1 MAKLTSTVTQWMD
14 DQLAQ
19 DPALRARVEQ
29 RMQEL
34 KLEEDL
40 VALRQARGL
49 TQAQVARLLGVSQ
62 PVVARW
68 EAGGANLELRTLVR
82 WVTAL
87 GGSLDVAVKP
97 IPTMRVVGIRTA
109 AQRYRAGRGSQPRVS
124 RTRG

>member
-1 MAKLTSTVTQWMD
+1 MAKLTTGTMRWVD
-14 DQLAQ
+14 EQLAE
-19 DPALRARVEQ
+19 DPKLRARVER

-40 VALRQARGL
+40 VALRQARHL
-49 TQAQVARLLGVSQ
+49 TQAQVGRLLGVSQ

-87 GGSLDVAVKP
+87 GGSLDVTVKP
-97 IPTMRVVGIRTA
+97 ARATKVVGIRTA
-109 AQRYRAGRGSQPRVS
+109 GRRTLQPA
-124 RTRG
+124 

>member
-1 MAKLTSTVTQWMD
+1 MAKLTNTVTRWLD

-49 TQAQVARLLGVSQ
+49 TQAQVGKLLGVSQ

-87 GGSLDVAVKP
+87 GGSLEVSVKP
-97 IPTMRVVGIRTA
+97 HRGSRVVRIRTA
-109 AQRYRAGRGSQPRVS
+109 AARHRPRGRALTTRV
-124 RTRG
+124 